1 MATSSRTRR
10 PRRPAVVPVRVEVPE
25 LDDAG
30 DVLSYARECVVARDL
45 ADGRLFLAAA
55 TWGEQHPAESIDG
68 AAWMEPTYLERPL
81 AIAGEGAPLVAEFAI
96 PELAA
101 ALGLSTDSGRNL
113 IGRAL
118 EVKHRLPRLWRRVV
132 AGEVP
137 VWRAKNIAD
146 QTMILSAEAAA
157 HVDAQVAGFA
167 HKIGYAAVERL
178 VAEAIARFMPDRA
191 REDAEKAAD
200 GRHVTFRHDRPTPD
214 SAIGGMTQLYAQLD
228 TADARDLDNALA
240 HEAAVLKAAGCDKSL
255 DVRRSMAAGEL
266 GRHHTRDQLTLDL
279 LAPAA
284 TGGPAGPASDG
295 HDAGVVLA
303 PASRPRARQVV
314 LHVHLSHAALA
325 GPGCSSEGSRQ
336 ARPTSGADS
345 TPGGHSPNGDL
356 HLARVEEGRRIV
368 TTDQVRTWCA
378 NPDTRVTVRP
388 VIDVEDLV
396 HVEAYEVPDRLQ
408 EQALLRDHTCVF
420 PWCNAPARTAD
431 CDHVVAHG
439 DGGPTCS
446 CNLAPLC
453 RRHHRLK
460 THATWTYTSV
470 SPGTY
475 LWSSPHGYQFLRD
488 SGGTRDVTADRPRV
502 PPGPIHL
509 PNQRIAP
516 S

>member
-10 PRRPAVVPVRVEVPE
+10 PRRPAAQPVRVEVPE

-30 DVLSYARECVVARDL
+30 DVLSYARNRRDARDH
-45 ADGRLFLAAA
+45 ADAQLFAAA
-55 TWGEQHPAESIDG
+55 AVWGEQHPAESIDD

-81 AIAGEGAPLVAEFAI
+81 SIAGEGAPLVAEFAI
-96 PELAA
+96 PEFAA

-113 IGRAL
+113 IGKAL

-146 QTMILSAEAAA
+146 QTMNLSAEAAA
-157 HVDAQVAGFA
+157 HVDGQVAAYA

-214 SAIGGMTQLYAQLD
+214 SAIGGMTHLYAQLD
-228 TADARDLDNALA
+228 TADARDLDNALT

-255 DVRRSMAAGEL
+255 DIRRAMAAGEL
-266 GRHHTRDQLTLDL
+266 GRHHTREQLTLDL
-279 LAPAA
+279 LAAAAADGVAAVPA
-284 TGGPAGPASDG
+284 PS
-295 HDAGVVLA
+295 
-303 PASRPRARQVV
+303 SRPKARQVV
-314 LHVHLSHAALA
+314 LHVHLSHAAMTA
-325 GPGCSSEGSRQ
+325 PGCTCQGSRQ
-336 ARPTSGADS
+336 ARPASDFAAAG
-345 TPGGHSPNGDL
+345 NL

-408 EQALLRDHTCVF
+408 EQAQLRDHSCVF
-420 PWCNAPARTAD
+420 PWCSAPARSAD
-431 CDHVVAHG
+431 CDHVIAHT

-460 THATWTYTSV
+460 THATWTYTAV

-488 SGGTRDVTADRPRV
+488 HHGTRDVTTDRPRV
-502 PPGPIHL
+502 PPGPIHV
-509 PNQRIAP
+509 PHQRTAP
-516 S
+516 A

>member
-1 MATSSRTRR
+1 MATPSRTRR
-10 PRRPAVVPVRVEVPE
+10 PRRPAAEAVRVEVPD
-25 LDDAG
+25 LDDPG
-30 DVLSYARECVVARDL
+30 DVLSYARNRRDARDH
-45 ADGRLFLAAA
+45 ADAELFVAAA
-55 TWGEQHPAESIDG
+55 VWAEQHPAESIDD
-68 AAWMEPTYLERPL
+68 AAWMTPTYLERPL
-81 AIAGEGAPLVAEFAI
+81 AIAGEDAPLVAEFAI
-96 PELAA
+96 PEFAA

-113 IGRAL
+113 IGKAL
-118 EVKHRLPRLWRRVV
+118 EVKYRLPRLWRRVM

-137 VWRAKNIAD
+137 VWRARHIAD
-146 QTMILSAEAAA
+146 QTMNLSREAAA
-157 HVDAQVAGFA
+157 HVDAQVSGFA

-178 VAEAIARFMPDRA
+178 VAEAVARFMPDQARA
-191 REDAEKAAD
+191 DAEKAAD
-200 GRHVTFRHDRPTPD
+200 ARHVTFHHTKPTPD
-214 SAIGGMTQLYAQLD
+214 SAVGGMTFLHAQLD
-228 TADARDLDNALA
+228 AADARDLDNALT

-279 LAPAA
+279 LAAA
-284 TGGPAGPASDG
+284 DARPQG
-295 HDAGVVLA
+295 HVPDTATVA
-303 PASRPRARQVV
+303 ARAARPKARQVV
-314 LHVHLSHAALA
+314 LHVHLSHAALSR
-325 GPGCSSEGSRQ
+325 PGCSCQGSRQ
-336 ARPTSGADS
+336 ARPTRDFPSD
-345 TPGGHSPNGDL
+345 GGL

-368 TTDQVRTWCA
+368 TADQVRSWCA
-378 NPDTRVTVRP
+378 NPDTQVTVRP

-408 EQALLRDHTCVF
+408 EQGLLLDHSCVF

-460 THATWTYTSV
+460 THATWTSTSV

-488 SGGTRDVTADRPRV
+488 HHGTRDVTADRPRV
-502 PPGPIHL
+502 PPGPMHL
-509 PNQRIAP
+509 PRQRTAP

>member
-10 PRRPAVVPVRVEVPE
+10 PRRPAAQPVRVEVPA
-25 LDDAG
+25 LDDPS
-30 DVLSYARECVVARDL
+30 DVLTYARNRRDARDH
-45 ADGRLFLAAA
+45 ADAQLFAAA
-55 TWGEQHPAESIDG
+55 AVWAEQHPAESIDD

-96 PELAA
+96 PEFAA

-113 IGRAL
+113 IGKAL
-118 EVKHRLPRLWRRVV
+118 EVKYRLPRLWRRVI

-137 VWRAKNIAD
+137 VWRARHIAD
-146 QTMILSAEAAA
+146 QTMILSAEAAV
-157 HVDAQVAGFA
+157 HVDNQVAGFA

-214 SAIGGMTQLYAQLD
+214 SAIGGMTHLHAQLD

-255 DVRRSMAAGEL
+255 DVRRAMAAGEL

-279 LAPAA
+279 LAVAVTDGDCDADAARVPAPAA
-284 TGGPAGPASDG
+284 
-295 HDAGVVLA
+295 
-303 PASRPRARQVV
+303 RPKARQVV
-314 LHVHLSHAALA
+314 LHVHLSRAAITE
-325 GPGCSSEGSRQ
+325 GGCSCQGSRQ
-336 ARPTSGADS
+336 ARPTTANGSVD
-345 TPGGHSPNGDL
+345 GGL
-356 HLARVEEGRRIV
+356 HLARIEEGRRIV
-368 TTDQVRTWCA
+368 TADQVRDWCA
-378 NPDTRVTVRP
+378 NPGTRVTVRP

-396 HVEAYEVPDRLQ
+396 PVEAYEVPDRLQ
-408 EQALLRDHTCVF
+408 EQAQLRDHSCVF
-420 PWCNAPARTAD
+420 PWCSAPARTCD
-431 CDHVVAHG
+431 CDHVVAHA

-470 SPGTY
+470 NPGTY

-488 SGGTRDVTADRPRV
+488 HHGTRDVTTDRPRV
-502 PPGPIHL
+502 PPGPIHV
-509 PNQRIAP
+509 PHQRTP
-516 S
+516 PV

>member
-10 PRRPAVVPVRVEVPE
+10 PRRPAAVPVRVEVPA
-25 LDDAG
+25 LDDPG
-30 DVLSYARECVVARDL
+30 DVLTYARNRRDARDH
-45 ADGRLFLAAA
+45 ADAQLFAAA
-55 TWGEQHPAESIDG
+55 AVWGEQHPADSIDD

-113 IGRAL
+113 IGKAL
-118 EVKHRLPRLWRRVV
+118 EVKYRLPRLWRRVT

-137 VWRAKNIAD
+137 VWRARHIAD

-157 HVDAQVAGFA
+157 HVDNQVAGFA

-178 VAEAIARFMPDRA
+178 VAEAIARFMPERA

-214 SAIGGMTQLYAQLD
+214 SAIGGMTHLYAPLD
-228 TADARDLDNALA
+228 SADARDLENALA

-255 DVRRSMAAGEL
+255 DVRRAMAAGEL

-279 LAPAA
+279 LAAA
-284 TGGPAGPASDG
+284 DADG
-295 HDAGVVLA
+295 EDAVPVPSL
-303 PASRPRARQVV
+303 RPRARQVV
-314 LHVHLSHAALA
+314 LHVHLSHAALT
-325 GPGCSSEGSRQ
+325 GTDPDC
-336 ARPTSGADS
+336 
-345 TPGGHSPNGDL
+345 L

-368 TTDQVRTWCA
+368 TADQVRTWCA
-378 NPDTRVTVRP
+378 NPDTHVTVRP

-408 EQALLRDHTCVF
+408 EQAQLRDHSCVF
-420 PWCNAPARTAD
+420 PWCNAPARTCD
-431 CDHVVAHG
+431 CDHVIAHA

-470 SPGTY
+470 SPGIY

-488 SGGTRDVTADRPRV
+488 HHGTRDVTVDRPRE
-502 PPGPIHL
+502 PPGSIHL
-509 PNQRIAP
+509 PRQRTPPA
-516 S
+516 

>member
-10 PRRPAVVPVRVEVPE
+10 PRRPAAAPVRVEVPD
-25 LDDAG
+25 LDDPG
-30 DVLSYARECVVARDL
+30 DVLTYARSCATVRDD
-45 ADGRLFLAAA
+45 ADARLFVAA
-55 TWGEQHPAESIDG
+55 TVWAEQHPAESIDD

-113 IGRAL
+113 IGKAL
-118 EVKHRLPRLWRRVV
+118 EVKYRLPRLWRRVT

-137 VWRAKNIAD
+137 VWRARHIAD
-146 QTMILSAEAAA
+146 QTLILSAEAAA
-157 HVDAQVAGFA
+157 YVDKQVAGFA

-214 SAIGGMTQLYAQLD
+214 SAVGGMTQLYAQLD

-255 DVRRSMAAGEL
+255 DVRRAMAAGEL

-279 LAPAA
+279 LAAADADGVDAVPA
-284 TGGPAGPASDG
+284 PS
-295 HDAGVVLA
+295 L
-303 PASRPRARQVV
+303 RPKARQVV
-314 LHVHLSHAALA
+314 LHVHLSHAALT
-325 GPGCSSEGSRQ
+325 GPGCTCQGSRQ
-336 ARPTSGADS
+336 ARPASDRAAT
-345 TPGGHSPNGDL
+345 GDL

-368 TTDQVRTWCA
+368 TADQVRGWCA
-378 NPDTRVTVRP
+378 NPDTQVTVRP
-388 VIDVEDLV
+388 VIDVDNLV
-396 HVEAYEVPDRLQ
+396 HVEAYEVSDRLQ
-408 EQALLRDHTCVF
+408 EQAQLRDHSCVF

-431 CDHVVAHG
+431 CDHVIAHA

-488 SGGTRDVTADRPRV
+488 HHGTRDVTVDRPRV
-502 PPGPIHL
+502 PPGAIHV
-509 PNQRIAP
+509 PRQRTPPA
-516 S
+516 

>member
-1 MATSSRTRR
+1 MATSSRTRH
-10 PRRPAVVPVRVEVPE
+10 PRRPAAVPVRVEVPD
-25 LDDAG
+25 LDEPT
-30 DVLSYARECVVARDL
+30 DVLAYARDRRDARDH
-45 ADGRLFLAAA
+45 ADAQLFMAAA
-55 TWGEQHPAESIDG
+55 IWGEQHPAESIHD
-68 AAWMEPTYLERPL
+68 AAWMTPTYLERPL
-81 AIAGEGAPLVAEFAI
+81 AIAGDGAPLVAEFAI

-118 EVKHRLPRLWRRVV
+118 EVKHRLPRLWARVV

-146 QTMILSAEAAA
+146 QTITLTPEAAA
-157 HVDAQVAGFA
+157 HVDAQVAAYA
-167 HKIGYAAVERL
+167 HKVGYAAVERL
-178 VAEAIARFMPDRA
+178 VTEVIARFMPDRA

-214 SAIGGMTQLYAQLD
+214 SAIGGMTYLHAQLD
-228 TADARDLDNALA
+228 TADARDLDHALA

-255 DVRRSMAAGEL
+255 DVRRAMAAGEL
-266 GRHHTRDQLTLDL
+266 GRQHTRDQLTLDL
-279 LAPAA
+279 LGEAA
-284 TGGPAGPASDG
+284 DDG
-295 HDAGVVLA
+295 VCDPVVT
-303 PASRPRARQVV
+303 PTIESRPKARQVV
-314 LHVHLSHAALA
+314 LHVHLSRAALTRSGTDA
-325 GPGCSSEGSRQ
+325 GC
-336 ARPTSGADS
+336 
-345 TPGGHSPNGDL
+345 L

-368 TTDQVRTWCA
+368 TADQVRGWCA
-378 NPDTRVTVRP
+378 NPDTHVTVRP
-388 VIDVEDLV
+388 VVDTEDLI

-408 EQALLRDHTCVF
+408 HQAQLRDHTCVF
-420 PWCNAPARTAD
+420 PWCSAPARKAD
-431 CDHVVAHG
+431 CDHVIAHA

-460 THATWTYTSV
+460 THALWTYTTV

-488 SGGTRDVTADRPRV
+488 PGGTRDVTTDRPRV

-509 PNQRIAP
+509 PRQRPAP